1 MVGGCRPRPSPDQ
14 TAAVV
19 VLALRGEEPSEFK
32 SDLLARRDVVI
43 GFIRLS
49 ALRDLA

>member
-19 VLALRGEEPSEFK
+19 AVFFLGVEASEFK
-32 SDLLARRDVVI
+32 RDRLARRDVVI